1 MQSLTKATVLGLG
14 LLTSGT
20 AIADDNYGSSSLY
33 NPQHGYNSSPS
44 YYGPSPTY
52 IGYYDT
58 DPHYYPGYSWGYGYP
73 AYGWY
78 AGTPYVWPQPYG
90 DPYAPGHPYSKTPP
104 NWVPYSGW
112 R

>member
-20 AIADDNYGSSSLY
+20 AIAYDNFGGSPTY
-33 NPQHGYNSSPS
+33 NPQYSYNASPS
-44 YYGPSPTY
+44 YNRDYLTY
-52 IGYYDT
+52 SGYYDT
-58 DPHYYPGYSWGYGYP
+58 DPHYYPRHSSGYGYP

-78 AGTPYVWPQPYG
+78 AGTPYPWPQPYW
-90 DPYAPGHPYSKTPP
+90 DPSAPWHPYSRTPP